1 MLPLQKQRAL
11 DDGIKSSALS
21 PFHRL
26 GPGYGSAGGGP
37 GEAPWGQGLL
47 MSAGDA
53 ALEVRWGR

>member
-1 MLPLQKQRAL
+1 MESNLLHCPH
-11 DDGIKSSALS
+11 
-21 PFHRL
+21 FTEL